1 MALTSTERKRKSRAN
16 KAQKGLKRVEVY
28 VANNKEAEVDL
39 KMYVS
44 YLNQKY
50 NMMKIGE

>member
-1 MALTSTERKRKSRAN
+1 MRRLRAAK
-16 KAQKGLKRVEVY
+16 KAQGLKKFEVY
-28 VANNKEAEVDL
+28 IADNKEAEVDL

>member
-1 MALTSTERKRKSRAN
+1 MALTNAEIKRNSRE
-16 KAQKGLKRVEVY
+16 KKRLEGLKRFEVY
-28 VANNKEAEVDL
+28 IANNKEAEVDL